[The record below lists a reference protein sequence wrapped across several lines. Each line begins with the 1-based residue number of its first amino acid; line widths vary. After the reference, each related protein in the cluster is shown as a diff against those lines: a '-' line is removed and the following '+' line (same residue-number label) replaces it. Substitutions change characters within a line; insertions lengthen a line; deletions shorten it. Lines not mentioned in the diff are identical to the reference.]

1 MFVENKIG
9 HYCGIYSIIILKIFM
24 RSFIDID
31 LKKRT
36 NRKLIKK
43 NHNKIRNPLQFI
55 KSYTYF
61 NYYMTR

>member
-36 NRKLIKK
+36 NRKLKKK